1 MQGTF
6 KRCCYEKRNEIYTK
20 LKFYHTMKP
29 MKWNGILV
37 RGAGVKQPVIQQKQ
51 IGTPEDLIKYLIANG
66 VTNNNFR
73 FAFWV
78 SVSSKYATS
87 LHFYDNSEAY
97 SEPSQISKME
107 LFVKVLA
114 ITSNDWLVCEYA
126 FATAEFTI
134 FKILHRKLILLV
146 QQKFWLD
153 HHYFRLLRKFSKQD
167 KIMKIAKGRSSLQA
181 AIQLKLYYSSPQLFL
196 REFYHIY

>member
-6 KRCCYEKRNEIYTK
+6 KGCCYEKRNEIYTK

-29 MKWNGILV
+29 MKWNGIPV
-37 RGAGVKQPVIQQKQ
+37 RGAGGKQPVIQQKQ

-114 ITSNDWLVCEYA
+114 ITSNVWLVCEYA

-134 FKILHRKLILLV
+134 FKILYRKLILSV
-146 QQKFWLD
+146 Q
-153 HHYFRLLRKFSKQD
+153 
-167 KIMKIAKGRSSLQA
+167 
-181 AIQLKLYYSSPQLFL
+181 
-196 REFYHIY
+196 